1 MAEWTVS
8 SVCSEMKDCSALLQ
22 ARKTSPD
29 NNLQSKMLQVLEF
42 KLKALQHVS
51 AADALVLHKALSE
64 CEFSKDMA
72 EKLASSID
80 ALMGQQQQPTCVQSL
95 KPQTLQNIQLFLTA
109 SEWKLLDD
117 CNVAWWTKQK
127 ALVDR
132 LKKLGFRSMSE
143 QTVRACV
150 ALLCCTLSTL
160 PQDDDALLQISKEF
174 KECFGTSDKP
184 ESHVPYV
191 VMFPDQPSGLPEQL
205 LGHAYSKE
213 DPPVPR
219 DVPKL
224 AHMKSL
230 MVLRNSKKT
239 LKKNRIDSRQSM
251 SANVALPEAIVP
263 SSSSQGSMP
272 WGNMMAMMG
281 VMAQVMQQCAKGQGS
296 DSSASSF
303 NSFAEAAQ
311 HFEPKAAARDKKP
324 IPLQLEDL
332 QVKPAQ
338 QGSLPLSDQAGPAS
352 TAPAENSPA
361 KIEGDEH
368 KQYGWQSA
376 AANDKANLEEQLFQ
390 TLKDKKKAVAAN
402 AKAGKSKG
410 ASKGGGRVLKRP
422 SAANPSLKPYQA
434 PAPTDVEMKSQKVCF
449 VDKHYHKA
457 RKIAKDA
464 NLSDEEC
471 CIYGRAARALAGKKW
486 DSAQ

>member
-1 MAEWTVS
+1 
-8 SVCSEMKDCSALLQ
+8 
-22 ARKTSPD
+22 
-29 NNLQSKMLQVLEF
+29 
-42 KLKALQHVS
+42 
-51 AADALVLHKALSE
+51 
-64 CEFSKDMA
+64 MA

-80 ALMGQQQQPTCVQSL
+80 GVMGQKQQLTHVQSL
-95 KPQTLQNIQLFLTA
+95 KPQTLQNIHLFLTA

-132 LKKLGFRSMSE
+132 LKKLGFRSLSE

-160 PQDDDALLQISKEF
+160 PQDDDALLQISVEF

-184 ESHVPYV
+184 ESHAPYL

-239 LKKNRIDSRQSM
+239 LKKNKDVSRQSM
-251 SANVALPEAIVP
+251 PTNLVLPEANVA

-281 VMAQVMQQCAKGQGS
+281 VMAHMFQQCAKGQGCDNS
-296 DSSASSF
+296 TNSF
-303 NSFAEAAQ
+303 NSLAEAAQ
-311 HFEPKAAARDKKP
+311 RFEPKTPAKDTKS
-324 IPLQLEDL
+324 IPLQLGDW
-332 QVKPAQ
+332 PA
-338 QGSLPLSDQAGPAS
+338 GSLAS
-352 TAPAENSPA
+352 
-361 KIEGDEH
+361 
-368 KQYGWQSA
+368 
-376 AANDKANLEEQLFQ
+376 L
-390 TLKDKKKAVAAN
+390 
-402 AKAGKSKG
+402 
-410 ASKGGGRVLKRP
+410 RP
-422 SAANPSLKPYQA
+422 SRISKHCSSRKFA
-434 PAPTDVEMKSQKVCF
+434 SQ
-449 VDKHYHKA
+449 
-457 RKIAKDA
+457 
-464 NLSDEEC
+464 S
-471 CIYGRAARALAGKKW
+471 
-486 DSAQ
+486 